1 MYMTFLFVDIE
12 HGSKR
17 TLTFQSVI
25 DMLQVTPWSIREN
38 NSAKS
43 PQELWDNVNFMRYDI
58 LSNNK
63 KTVFSVFTA
72 PIQ

>member
-17 TLTFQSVI
+17 TLTFQCVI

-58 LSNNK
+58 FQIIRK
-63 KTVFSVFTA
+63 
-72 PIQ
+72 